1 MIDLPVIFEAK
12 DAVVAAHV
20 RPLHVVLRKRL
31 LLMSCWSGGHSMVV
45 RDEPRSLAGVIAA
58 IYRLFLRHGAPLWDV
73 RLRTLRDFVARA
85 FGPCGEV
92 AGDVGSQGGFVWR
105 IDGVPDRR
113 GSDPAAGGIC
123 AGGGACVLAGPVAG
137 QAQAAHVGTIT
148 HY

>member
-12 DAVVAAHV
+12 DAVVAVHV

-31 LLMSCWSGGHSMVV
+31 LLMSCSSGGHSMVV

-58 IYRLFLRHGAPLWDV
+58 IYQLFLRHGAPLWDV

-92 AGDVGSQGGFVWR
+92 AGDVGSQGGFCLADRWGPGPAWVGSGGRWALCWR
-105 IDGVPDRR
+105 WGV
-113 GSDPAAGGIC
+113 C
-123 AGGGACVLAGPVAG
+123 AGRTGRRSGAGS
-137 QAQAAHVGTIT
+137 AQSAPSP
-148 HY
+148 